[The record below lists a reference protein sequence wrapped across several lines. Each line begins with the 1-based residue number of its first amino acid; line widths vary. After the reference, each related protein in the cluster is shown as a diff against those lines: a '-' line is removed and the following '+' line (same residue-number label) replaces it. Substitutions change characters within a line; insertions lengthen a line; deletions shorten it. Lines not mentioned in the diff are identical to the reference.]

1 MKKSILLFL
10 PALLFLSSCNSN
22 LMIHTPEEVVE
33 VVNSFTSATY
43 SIYNYTITGNALGI
57 EANRTS
63 NDNVFIDDTY
73 YEGETPTTYSSRMLS
88 LPFNIGGD
96 DFYITN
102 ENGNVNSGC
111 EYYSIYS
118 KLVNTAGSIT
128 EMQTEFTSNGG
139 IRFFSRN
146 SDVTLTISSIYAS
159 AITVNARFDID
170 IVYDNNGYLVSETVK
185 STNIGKQPYQYQID
199 LNCTYTYE

>member
-10 PALLFLSSCNSN
+10 PALLVLSSCNSN

-33 VVNSFTSATY
+33 VVNSFTSVTY

-88 LPFNIGGD
+88 LPLILEEMTFILLMRMAMLILDVNIIQ
-96 DFYITN
+96 FIQN
-102 ENGNVNSGC
+102 
-111 EYYSIYS
+111 
-118 KLVNTAGSIT
+118 
-128 EMQTEFTSNGG
+128 
-139 IRFFSRN
+139 
-146 SDVTLTISSIYAS
+146 
-159 AITVNARFDID
+159 
-170 IVYDNNGYLVSETVK
+170 
-185 STNIGKQPYQYQID
+185 
-199 LNCTYTYE
+199 